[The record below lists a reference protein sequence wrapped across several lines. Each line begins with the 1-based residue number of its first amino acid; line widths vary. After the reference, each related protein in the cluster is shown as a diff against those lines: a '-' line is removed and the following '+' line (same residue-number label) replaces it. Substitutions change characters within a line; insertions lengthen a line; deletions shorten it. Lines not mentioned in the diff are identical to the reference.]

1 MAYYRGIKYN
11 PKATTVSKNK
21 PMAGGVYRGVT
32 WTKLTQS
39 NSQPAVSGIY
49 RGVAWQSSDDS

>member
-11 PKATTVSKNK
+11 PKATNVSKNK

-49 RGVAWQSSDDS
+49 RGVAWQSSYDS